1 MICYGYIFADI
12 WSFSSPAHQ
21 SSSKNEGD
29 KHGMYIAYA
38 YFSYMTTTASP
49 VKEFVFNIM

>member
-1 MICYGYIFADI
+1 MIWYGYIFADI
-12 WSFSSPAHQ
+12 WSFSSPANQ
-21 SSSKNEGD
+21 SSSESEGD